1 MLLSSFLFR
10 SLNKFVWQSFK
21 NLQKNVKYGII
32 KYKCKNQKVIKMEL
46 LLVIY
51 ILAFVVFGLILYAV
65 MQLKLLGIKVR
76 DFWDFI
82 EANQMLDKLYR
93 FAKQYQKMSP
103 QEQVIYLSEAEKI
116 FTAFDKVPEELWDEE
131 YEKYK
136 QVLKKYNDIKMFRWA
151 SN

>member
-1 MLLSSFLFR
+1 
-10 SLNKFVWQSFK
+10 
-21 NLQKNVKYGII
+21 
-32 KYKCKNQKVIKMEL
+32 MEL
-46 LLVIY
+46 LMIIY
-51 ILAFVVFGLILYAV
+51 ILVFVIFALVAYAI
-65 MQLKLLGIKVR
+65 MQIRLLGIKVK

-93 FAKQYQKMSP
+93 FAKQYQSMSP

-116 FTAFDKVPEELWDEE
+116 FTAFDKVPEELWEEE

-136 QVLKKYNDIKMFRWA
+136 QVLKKYKDIKMLRWV

>member
-1 MLLSSFLFR
+1 MKTL
-10 SLNKFVWQSFK
+10 
-21 NLQKNVKYGII
+21 
-32 KYKCKNQKVIKMEL
+32 L
-46 LLVIY
+46 LLVY
-51 ILAFVVFGLILYAV
+51 ILIFLIVTLILFAIT
-65 MQLKLLGIKVR
+65 QIKLLGIKVK

-93 FAKQYQKMSP
+93 FAKQYQSMSP
-103 QEQVIYLSEAEKI
+103 QEQVIYLAEAEKI

-151 SN
+151 SS

>member
-1 MLLSSFLFR
+1 
-10 SLNKFVWQSFK
+10 
-21 NLQKNVKYGII
+21 
-32 KYKCKNQKVIKMEL
+32 MEL
-46 LLVIY
+46 LMIIY
-51 ILAFVVFGLILYAV
+51 ILVFVIFALVAYAI
-65 MQLKLLGIKVR
+65 MQIRLLGIKVK

-93 FAKQYQKMSP
+93 FAKQYQSMSS

-116 FTAFDKVPEELWDEE
+116 FTAFDKVPEELWEEE

-136 QVLKKYNDIKMFRWA
+136 QVLKKYKDIKMLRWV